1 MTSIA
6 AKTSLFESSS
16 IPSTSAQWKST
27 LQEIKLL
34 YMQRQYKRCVARSS
48 SILSV
53 AREPVLPLVLNP
65 CIQRLLIMPNMQ
77 INPVYKTYMYF
88 YSAISYEAMG
98 RYAHEYSRNKIPLL
112 HSALDCFVTCL
123 SVLPATVS
131 STVPVDEGCSPIL
144 ESDSADDNYGD
155 GLTSIS
161 RSATEFG
168 FEQVEFSVS
177 ETNETTL
184 SLSHSPSP
192 SSAPSS
198 RASRET
204 SPAESIVSSIT
215 DIIDRTLDG
224 PEDDPFLSDYEDLV
238 DIPSINNEGKPGP
251 TMAIL
256 DNEDKAEYRLMPP
269 PLHVRKSSKPLPLI
283 LPSLEPSGVTST
295 SSKTQ
300 AQDTAEPAAE
310 IRVRPPPLPLPV
322 RTKGAATNKTL
333 GAVVQ
338 DSQRHTYNTSALQT
352 SSRREILHVGID
364 LPLPSSITAFNNS
377 LVFLHNQ
384 VTSTITT
391 LNTLIQE
398 VTSIQHARILSRRS
412 IQRSVSFWSFSP
424 VRNGSGRSP
433 GAKWQTFASRESSAP
448 TSGTPASSGRE
459 SLRERIVRLRSEGW
473 ETVGLKNRKRGWKGA
488 EYYKEFCGMVLD
500 ELYLG

>member
-34 YMQRQYKRCVARSS
+34 YMQRQYKRCVSRSS

-53 AREPVLPLVLNP
+53 AREP
-65 CIQRLLIMPNMQ
+65 
-77 INPVYKTYMYF
+77 INPVYKTYLYF

-123 SVLPATVS
+123 SVLPATV
-131 STVPVDEGCSPIL
+131 PVDEGCSPIP

-155 GLTSIS
+155 GLTNIS
-161 RSATEFG
+161 RSETDFG
-168 FEQVEFSVS
+168 FQQVEFSLS
-177 ETNETTL
+177 ETNETTF

-215 DIIDRTLDG
+215 DIIDRALDG

-238 DIPSINNEGKPGP
+238 DIPSINNEDNLGP
-251 TMAIL
+251 TVASL
-256 DNEDKAEYRLMPP
+256 DNADKAEYRLVPP
-269 PLHVRKSSKPLPLI
+269 PLHVRKSSKPLPLV
-283 LPSLEPSGVTST
+283 LPSLEPSGDTST

-322 RTKGAATNKTL
+322 RTKGAATNNTL

-338 DSQRHTYNTSALQT
+338 DSQMHTYNTSTLQT
-352 SSRREILHVGID
+352 SSRREIPHVGIG
-364 LPLPSSITAFNNS
+364 LPSPSSITAFNNS

-391 LNTLIQE
+391 LHTLIQE

-433 GAKWQTFASRESSAP
+433 GAKWQSFASRGPSAP
-448 TSGTPASSGRE
+448 TSAPVASSGRE
-459 SLRERIVRLRSEGW
+459 SLQGRIVRLRSEGW
-473 ETVGLKNRKRGWKGA
+473 ETVGLKNRTRGWKGA
-488 EYYKEFCGMVLD
+488 EYYREFCGMVLD

>member
-34 YMQRQYKRCVARSS
+34 YMQRQYKRCAARSS

-65 CIQRLLIMPNMQ
+65 PVKRLLIMPNMQ
-77 INPVYKTYMYF
+77 INPVYKTYLYF

-123 SVLPATVS
+123 SVLPATV
-131 STVPVDEGCSPIL
+131 PVDEGCSPIP
-144 ESDSADDNYGD
+144 ESDSADDNHGG
-155 GLTSIS
+155 GLTNIS
-161 RSATEFG
+161 RSETEFG

-177 ETNETTL
+177 ETNETTF
-184 SLSHSPSP
+184 SLSHSPCP

-238 DIPSINNEGKPGP
+238 DIPSINNEDKPGP

-256 DNEDKAEYRLMPP
+256 DNADKAEHRLMPP
-269 PLHVRKSSKPLPLI
+269 PLHVRKSSKPFPFT
-283 LPSLEPSGVTST
+283 LPSLEPSGDTST

-300 AQDTAEPAAE
+300 AQDTAEPAAG

-338 DSQRHTYNTSALQT
+338 DSQRHTYNSSALQT
-352 SSRREILHVGID
+352 SSRREIPHVGID
-364 LPLPSSITAFNNS
+364 LPSPSSITAFNNS

-391 LNTLIQE
+391 LHTLIQE

-433 GAKWQTFASRESSAP
+433 GAKWQTFASRGSSAP
-448 TSGTPASSGRE
+448 TSAPAASSGRE
-459 SLRERIVRLRSEGW
+459 SLQDRIVRLRSEGW
-473 ETVGLKNRKRGWKGA
+473 ETVGLRNRKRGWKGA
-488 EYYKEFCGMVLD
+488 EYYREFCGMVLD